1 MHAQTRDEQ
10 IKRAV
15 STLNMDEK
23 GKHALTGDE
32 EDLERLTSW
41 RRGGRKNHEFLS
53 WEIRNSTS
61 SHDVRVLMD
70 FNKLQTFDT
79 STSSSSSE
87 PLLCISP
94 IFCWQLLIV
103 I

>member
-10 IKRAV
+10 IERAV
-15 STLNMDEK
+15 STENVDEE

-41 RRGGRKNHEFLS
+41 RCGGRKNNKFPS

-61 SHDVRVLMD
+61 SHDVRVLTD
-70 FNKLQTFDT
+70 FNELQTFDT
-79 STSSSSSE
+79 STSTPSPE
-87 PLLCISP
+87 PLLCVSP
-94 IFCWQLLIV
+94 VFCWQPLIV